1 MEISK
6 HNSEGEHIPAQV
18 EAYLDG
24 QLDVATTSQFEAH
37 VAACQPCRMELNAQ
51 RQFLCELDS
60 VLSAPKEFFI
70 PKDFARIVSARAES
84 DMRGV
89 RTGGERRRALL
100 VCLALGLTAFA
111 LLGAAAGT
119 SLLVSAALLTNKVL
133 GVLSLLWTTLHD
145 VFIGTTIIS
154 RVIVRMLL
162 PESPLKNFAML
173 TLLALAVASLSHLII
188 SYHRRGQ
195 MRLSR

>member
-6 HNSEGEHIPAQV
+6 HNCQSEHIPARV
-18 EAYLDG
+18 AAYLDG
-24 QLDVATTSQFEAH
+24 QLDVATTNEFEAH
-37 VAACQPCRMELNAQ
+37 VSGCQPCRAELNAQ

-60 VLSAPKEFFI
+60 VLAAPKELFI

-100 VCLALGLTAFA
+100 VCLALGLAAFA
-111 LLGAAAGT
+111 LLGATAGT
-119 SLLVSAALLTNKVL
+119 SLLVSAGLLANKVL
-133 GVLSLLWTTLHD
+133 GVLDLLWTTLHD
-145 VFIGTTIIS
+145 VFIGITIIS
-154 RVIVRMLL
+154 RVIVRMFL
-162 PESPLKNFAML
+162 PESPLKNLAVL
-173 TLLALAVASLSHLII
+173 VLLVLAVASLSHLII
-188 SYHRRGQ
+188 GYHRRGQ

>member
-6 HNSEGEHIPAQV
+6 YTCEREHLPASV
-18 EAYLDG
+18 AAYLDG
-24 QLDVATTSQFEAH
+24 QLDSAAIDQFEAH
-37 VAACQPCRMELNAQ
+37 VEGCPPCRAELNAQ

-60 VLSAPKEFFI
+60 VLSTPKELSI

-89 RTGGERRRALL
+89 RSGGEQRRALL
-100 VCLALGLTAFA
+100 VCLALGVAAFV
-111 LLGAAAGT
+111 LLGATAGT
-119 SLLVSAALLTNKVL
+119 SLLASAALLTNKVL

-145 VFIGTTIIS
+145 AAVGMTIVS
-154 RVIVRMLL
+154 RVIVRMFL
-162 PESPLKNFAML
+162 PESPLTSFAA
-173 TLLALAVASLSHLII
+173 LLVLVLAVVSLSHLII

-195 MRLSR
+195 MRLSE

>member
-6 HNSEGEHIPAQV
+6 HTCQGEHIPANV
-18 EAYLDG
+18 AAYLDG
-24 QLDVATTSQFEAH
+24 QLDIAGIDQFEAH
-37 VAACQPCRMELNAQ
+37 VEACRSCRAELNAQ

-60 VLSAPKEFFI
+60 VLSTPKELSI
-70 PKDFARIVSARAES
+70 PQDFARIVSARAAS
-84 DMRGV
+84 DMSGV

-100 VCLALGLTAFA
+100 VCLALSITAFV

-119 SLLVSAALLTNKVL
+119 SLLVSAALVTNKVL

-145 VFIGTTIIS
+145 AVIGMTIVS
-154 RVIVRMLL
+154 RVIVRMFL
-162 PESPLKNFAML
+162 PESPLSN
-173 TLLALAVASLSHLII
+173 LAAAVVLVLAVASLSHLII

-195 MRLSR
+195 MRLSE